1 MAGED
6 WTTIGMP
13 QSVKE
18 EIERRKPE
26 GQPPYIFIQNL
37 LDEVDG

>member
-1 MAGED
+1 MSADD

-13 QSVKE
+13 RSVKQ
-18 EIERRKPE
+18 EIEARKPE

-37 LDEVDG
+37 L